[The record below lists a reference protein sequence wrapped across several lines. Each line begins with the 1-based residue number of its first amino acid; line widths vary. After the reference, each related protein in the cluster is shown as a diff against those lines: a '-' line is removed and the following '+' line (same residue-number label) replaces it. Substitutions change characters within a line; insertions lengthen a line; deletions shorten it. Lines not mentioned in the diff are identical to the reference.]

1 LVPPKK
7 KGHGFIPWPF
17 FYSSA
22 TGSLSRSAHGLFSLT
37 VQAEEGRR
45 APKAKV
51 AKIKE
56 AILLFSC
63 RHPLHFSHKIISL
76 FNTFYWQKSTEKVG
90 GRLESL
96 GMIIIYYL

>member
-1 LVPPKK
+1 L
-7 KGHGFIPWPF
+7 
-17 FYSSA
+17 A

-56 AILLFSC
+56 AILLFFC
-63 RHPLHFSHKIISL
+63 RHPLHFSHKIMSL
-76 FNTFYWQKSTEKVG
+76 FNTFYWQKSTEKVQKKWG
-90 GRLESL
+90 WLESSE
-96 GMIIIYYL
+96 MIIIYYL